1 MVNQRNVLTVLGCSS
16 SLMLALAVAQ
26 PADAADLSETPDAAE
41 SGLVTLVHNDS
52 NPIMDALS
60 CSCARCL
67 LSQGTT
73 L

>member
-1 MVNQRNVLTVLGCSS
+1 MVNQRNVLTVLGCSG
-16 SLMLALAVAQ
+16 SLMLALSMAQ
-26 PADAADLSETPDAAE
+26 PAAAAE
-41 SGLVTLVHNDS
+41 QLETTEAAENGLTTLVQNDS

-67 LSQGTT
+67 LGQQTS

>member
-1 MVNQRNVLTVLGCSS
+1 MVNQRNVLTVLGCSG
-16 SLMLALAVAQ
+16 SLVLALSMAQ
-26 PADAADLSETPDAAE
+26 PATAAEPLETTDAADH
-41 SGLVTLVHNDS
+41 GLATLVHNDS

-67 LSQGTT
+67 LGQQPS